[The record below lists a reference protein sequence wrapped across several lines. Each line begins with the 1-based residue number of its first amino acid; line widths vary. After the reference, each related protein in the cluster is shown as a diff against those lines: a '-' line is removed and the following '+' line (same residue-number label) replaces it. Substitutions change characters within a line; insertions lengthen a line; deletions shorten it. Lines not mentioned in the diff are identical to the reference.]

1 MNVISDLWNG
11 NIAPC
16 EQCGAK
22 DRQANVLYAETQRSR
37 EALNASL
44 SGENHDLLENY
55 GKHWEDYLLRM
66 MELSFREGLAL
77 GIRLTTEVFSENG

>member
-16 EQCGAK
+16 EHCGAK
-22 DRQANVLYAETQRSR
+22 DRQANALYAGAQRSR
-37 EALNASL
+37 EALKASL
-44 SGENHDLLENY
+44 AGENHDLLENY
-55 GKHWEDYLLRM
+55 GKHLEDYLLRM
-66 MELSFREGLAL
+66 MELAFREGLVL